1 MKTNKPLQR
10 ETKSVIN
17 DMNFDKVLSKRNELD
32 NVNDLWYFAKSAKNR
47 WIAGSAHWCNK

>member
-1 MKTNKPLQR
+1 MKNNKTLQR

-32 NVNDLWYFAKSAKNR
+32 NVNDLWYFVKSAKNR
-47 WIAGSAHWCNK
+47 WIAGSAH